1 MNREIVHTEGVKC
14 VKKVQTY
21 IDGLQTCCPMDIKEE
36 YAFQIVNGVVGEAFN
51 FWWAKD
57 REGSFAD
64 TLCDYEEVWRWVRE
78 DMVRQGCKYYP
89 EAGAYML
96 VMHHLGRVLV
106 NL

>member
-1 MNREIVHTEGVKC
+1 MNRETVHTEGVKC

-21 IDGLQTCCPMDIKEE
+21 IDGLQTCPVNMQGK

-57 REGSFAD
+57 REDSFAD

-78 DMVRQGCKYYP
+78 EMDRQGCKYYP
-89 EAGAYML
+89 EAGAYMQI
-96 VMHHLGRVLV
+96 MHHLGRVLV

>member
-1 MNREIVHTEGVKC
+1 MNRETVHTEGVKC

-21 IDGLQTCCPMDIKEE
+21 IDGLQTCPADMQE
-36 YAFQIVNGVVGEAFN
+36 EAFN

-57 REGSFAD
+57 REDSFAD

-78 DMVRQGCKYYP
+78 DMVQQGCKYYP
-89 EAGAYML
+89 EAGAYTQ
-96 VMHHLGRVLV
+96 VMHYLGRVLV